1 MSGVRV
7 SHRPPFHPIKF
18 IAIPIAHVS
27 LGFDVQLD
35 LPIYTSSAACTK
47 YGQQQ
52 HFALSQALV
61 LLQQ

>member
-1 MSGVRV
+1 
-7 SHRPPFHPIKF
+7 
-18 IAIPIAHVS
+18 VS